1 MTDDPAE
8 RSEYVSPSV
17 IYKATMERAKT
28 GREFV
33 REVGAD
39 LDKWTDEMFVSAK
52 NNGHPVERE
61 WLRSWLC
68 DAMQAAQKAMPK
80 TFVTEEPDGDTT

>member
-1 MTDDPAE
+1 M
-8 RSEYVSPSV
+8 
-17 IYKATMERAKT
+17 T

-33 REVGAD
+33 REVGVD
-39 LDKWTDEMFVSAK
+39 LDKWTDAMLASAK
-52 NNGHPVERE
+52 DQGYTLERE

-80 TFVTEEPDGDTT
+80 TFVTEEEPTDAP

>member
-1 MTDDPAE
+1 MSD
-8 RSEYVSPSV
+8 R
-17 IYKATMERAKT
+17 T

-39 LDKWTDEMFVSAK
+39 LDKWTDAMAQSATDH
-52 NNGHPVERE
+52 GHPVERE

-80 TFVTEEPDGDTT
+80 TFVTEEPDGKSE